1 MKRKN
6 SSAKRPLLDWV
17 LCRGRQMLTC
27 QVERKGRQYRV
38 CVRPQGARSRLYDK
52 LFDASLNA
60 FQRHAALV
68 AQLRGA
74 GWTSVAYR

>member
-1 MKRKN
+1 
-6 SSAKRPLLDWV
+6 
-17 LCRGRQMLTC
+17 MLAC
-27 QVERKGRQYRV
+27 QVERKGRHYRV
-38 CVRPQGARSRLYDK
+38 CVRPQGERSSVYDK

>member
-1 MKRKN
+1 
-6 SSAKRPLLDWV
+6 
-17 LCRGRQMLTC
+17 MLTC
-27 QVERKGRQYRV
+27 QVEQKGRQYRV
-38 CVRPQGARSRLYDK
+38 CVRPQGKRSKVYDK

-60 FQRHAALV
+60 FQRHAAVV